1 MNAFD
6 AARWFAHRLA
16 NAGVCGVLV
25 QAIGGGFRV
34 GWNSIDEGQPVDAI
48 ALCDGAELEPLQ
60 GGIASCI
67 IRIPRT
73 LAPEVT
79 VEPYDVNEIDFCAPW
94 PTEQFDQPWWR
105 AAR

>member
-1 MNAFD
+1 MNAFN

-25 QAIGGGFRV
+25 QAISGGFRV
-34 GWNSIDEGQPVDAI
+34 GWNSVDEEQPVDAV
-48 ALCDGAELEPLQ
+48 ALCDGAELPALP
-60 GGIASCI
+60 GARIAEA

-79 VEPYDVNEIDFCAPW
+79 VEPWDFNEIDFCAPW
-94 PTEQFDQPWWR
+94 PTEQFEQPWWS